1 MDKFEKYLLATGLL
15 LILIISIIGFTD
27 SATSDLQYKVES
39 SAPWKPEVQYY
50 DTYKEAKIQ
59 YEKMA
64 NERTYSQIID
74 QRSGQKIA
82 YTNKFTSK

>member
-39 SAPWKPEVQYY
+39 SAPWKPEVQ
-50 DTYKEAKIQ
+50 
-59 YEKMA
+59 
-64 NERTYSQIID
+64 
-74 QRSGQKIA
+74 RS
-82 YTNKFTSK
+82 